1 MANPKKIIDAAKKL
15 KNSRAKKDKEIIK
28 NSPFLKETPNMTLG
42 QAKRMK
48 QGTKSL
54 AKTTNKIAK
63 QSSKKNSYGS
73 TTIGE
78 ANAFLKKMGLDKPIP
93 GAPVNKRFPSL
104 STPSL
109 GGLNP
114 GPANMTL
121 GQMDRLTAI
130 RNSEKAKAYAAAF
143 REAKRETKQ
152 LKSASQSP
160 TVKKVKTTS
169 YVLGGASV
177 FGSAAYL
184 KNKNKNK

>member
-1 MANPKKIIDAAKKL
+1 MANPKKIIDAALKL
-15 KNSRAKKDKEIIK
+15 KNSRAKKDKETIK

-63 QSSKKNSYGS
+63 RSSKKNSYGS

-78 ANAFLKKMGLDKPIP
+78 ANAFLKKMGLDKPFP
-93 GAPVNKRFPSL
+93 GVEVKGFPAL

-121 GQMDRLTAI
+121 GQMDRLDAI

-152 LKSASQSP
+152 LKSASQSS
-160 TVKKVKTTS
+160 TTRAVKNTGKVGIP
-169 YVLGGASV
+169 LIGAGGSV
-177 FGSAAYL
+177 AYYQQKK
-184 KNKNKNK
+184 KNK